1 MRIVLIGPPGS
12 GKGTQAKYL
21 IEKYNIPQ
29 ISTGDLL
36 RAAVAAQTPLGRQ
49 AKAVMDAGQLVPNDI
64 VIGMIRERV
73 TRPDA
78 DNGFILDGFPRN
90 TIQAEELDILLNRL
104 GRPID
109 IALQFDVDFDL
120 LMQRMVGRLTCVSC
134 NELFNS
140 FTNPPMIDGR
150 CDHCGGPL
158 HHRSDDNEETI
169 DRRLRVYLTQT
180 QPLSELYKQQNK
192 LHLIDAQG
200 SIEEITKRI
209 KSALR
214 GMRSKRVNLQAVSIA
229 QSINKER
236 VKKNNN
242 QPEIIRTQAK
252 AEKPK
257 RPARKKRALTTAA
270 STTLNIV
277 KKSSTKTNKK
287 TQIDPMA
294 KQLNELQQQ
303 LKATQAALKAAAQ
316 AEKELL
322 QKEKEKDS
330 LRKKQLQTEV
340 TQLQKTTVKKATA
353 KTKAKTKKAK
363 PKAKTV
369 KKANTKKAK

>member
-29 ISTGDLL
+29 VSTGDLL

-64 VIGMIRERV
+64 VIGMIRERI

-78 DNGFILDGFPRN
+78 ENGFILDGFPRN
-90 TIQAEELDILLNRL
+90 TIQAEELDILLNKL

-109 IALQFDVDFDL
+109 VVLKFDVDFDM
-120 LMQRMVGRLTCVSC
+120 LMQRMVGRLTCVAC
-134 NELFNS
+134 GELFNS
-140 FTNPPMIDGR
+140 FTNPPMIDSR

-169 DRRLRVYLTQT
+169 DRRLRIYHTQT
-180 QPLSELYKQQNK
+180 QPLSDLYKQHNK

-200 SIEEITKRI
+200 TIEEITKRI

-214 GMRSKRVNLQAVSIA
+214 GMRSKRVNLQSISIA
-229 QSINKER
+229 QAINDER
-236 VKKNNN
+236 IKKNNK
-242 QPEIIRTQAK
+242 QPEIIRTQAE

-257 RPARKKRALTTAA
+257 RPARKKRIMPKLVKKKATAA
-270 STTLNIV
+270 KPKTTT
-277 KKSSTKTNKK
+277 KKVAASKKKPVRKTAVNAADK
-287 TQIDPMA
+287 
-294 KQLNELQQQ
+294 ELKEIQEQ
-303 LKATQAALKAAAQ
+303 LKAAQSELKKAEQLEKALLK
-316 AEKELL
+316 
-322 QKEKEKDS
+322 KEKEKDL
-330 LRKKQLQTEV
+330 LRKKKLKEE
-340 TQLQKTTVKKATA
+340 TA
-353 KTKAKTKKAK
+353 KLKKS
-363 PKAKTV
+363 
-369 KKANTKKAK
+369 KK

>member
-29 ISTGDLL
+29 VSTGDLL

-64 VIGMIRERV
+64 VMGMIRERI

-78 DNGFILDGFPRN
+78 ENGFILDGFPRN
-90 TIQAEELDILLNRL
+90 TIQAEELDILLNKL

-109 IALQFDVDFDL
+109 VVLKFDVDFDM
-120 LMQRMVGRLTCVSC
+120 LMQRMVGRLTCVACS
-134 NELFNS
+134 ELFNS
-140 FTNPPMIDGR
+140 FTNPPMIDSR

-169 DRRLRVYLTQT
+169 DRRLRIYHTQT
-180 QPLSELYKQQNK
+180 QPLSDLYKQHNK

-200 SIEEITKRI
+200 TIEEITKRI

-214 GMRSKRVNLQAVSIA
+214 GMRSKRVNLQSISIA
-229 QSINKER
+229 QAINDER
-236 VKKNNN
+236 VKKNNK
-242 QPEIIRTQAK
+242 QPEIIRTQAE

-257 RPARKKRALTTAA
+257 RPARKKRIMPKLVKKKATIAKPKVTTKKVAA
-270 STTLNIV
+270 S
-277 KKSSTKTNKK
+277 KKKAMKK
-287 TQIDPMA
+287 TAVNAAD
-294 KQLNELQQQ
+294 KELKEIQEE
-303 LKATQAALKAAAQ
+303 LKAAQ
-316 AEKELL
+316 SELKKAEQLEKSLL
-322 QKEKEKDS
+322 KKEKEKDL
-330 LRKKQLQTEV
+330 LRKKKLKEE
-340 TQLQKTTVKKATA
+340 TA
-353 KTKAKTKKAK
+353 KLKKNKKTK
-363 PKAKTV
+363 
-369 KKANTKKAK
+369 

>member
-29 ISTGDLL
+29 VSTGDLL

-64 VIGMIRERV
+64 VIGMIRERI

-78 DNGFILDGFPRN
+78 ENGFILDGFPRN
-90 TIQAEELDILLNRL
+90 TIQAEELDILLNKL

-109 IALQFDVDFDL
+109 VVLKFDVDFDM
-120 LMQRMVGRLTCVSC
+120 LMQRMVGRLTCVAC
-134 NELFNS
+134 GELFNS
-140 FTNPPMIDGR
+140 FTNPPMIESR

-169 DRRLRVYLTQT
+169 DRRLRIYHTQT
-180 QPLSELYKQQNK
+180 QPLSDLYKQHNK

-200 SIEEITKRI
+200 TIEEITKRI

-214 GMRSKRVNLQAVSIA
+214 GMRSKRVNLQSISIA
-229 QSINKER
+229 QAINDER
-236 VKKNNN
+236 IKKNNK
-242 QPEIIRTQAK
+242 QPEIIRTQAE

-257 RPARKKRALTTAA
+257 RPARKKRIMPKLVKKKATAA
-270 STTLNIV
+270 KPKTTT
-277 KKSSTKTNKK
+277 KKVAASKKKPVRKTAVNAADK
-287 TQIDPMA
+287 
-294 KQLNELQQQ
+294 ELKEIQEQ
-303 LKATQAALKAAAQ
+303 LKAAQSELKKAEQLEKALLK
-316 AEKELL
+316 
-322 QKEKEKDS
+322 KEKEKDL
-330 LRKKQLQTEV
+330 LRKKKLKEE
-340 TQLQKTTVKKATA
+340 TA
-353 KTKAKTKKAK
+353 KLKKS
-363 PKAKTV
+363 
-369 KKANTKKAK
+369 KK